1 MTKFLYR
8 NLQDQRTMIAY
19 AVGLTVV
26 GVGAD
31 ILSAFPLKFILDKIV
46 HHQDPNVPVFGWF
59 MGVLDQFGTRNG
71 SMAPRCTHS
80 SVLFCFQARCC
91 WSWA

>member
-8 NLQDQRTMIAY
+8 NLEGQRTMVAY
-19 AVGLTVV
+19 AVALTVV

-46 HHQDPNVPVFGWF
+46 HHQDPIVQRERSREHLRPDHLVERVVAPD
-59 MGVLDQFGTRNG
+59 VLAHCDQ
-71 SMAPRCTHS
+71 
-80 SVLFCFQARCC
+80 
-91 WSWA
+91 